1 MWRRFHP
8 RQEQKQK
15 GSMNLLNMP
24 QLILDSCALCC
35 HCPSPGCPIWRGFHQ
50 PRLQQKQRVAWTCWT
65 FPSWSWT
72 AVLSLP
78 ESRVGREGHKRRR
91 EGGLLEASSKKRV
104 GGLLGVLAKRG
115 RGGRWVQKSD
125 GEATISFP
133 SPLLGRSPPLSA
145 FEEVW
150 HPSIGEICKH
160 HESVSKKLL
169 HGRFQISNAAT
180 QWEQQGY
187 SVRLAKTLEV
197 SGCHQSLPPWRLL
210 SVCFPA
216 PWQWHILKLWQLGAG
231 TSNIHRTNFDV
242 GWHSIGTT
250 VQPNENNWQCLRSSS
265 SASLSTWSPSI
276 HGMASAGKLSPASGF
291 MALQMGNHRLEP
303 D

>member
-115 RGGRWVQKSD
+115 EGREVGSKKRWGSHHFLPLPPFLEEAPPCPPLKKS
-125 GEATISFP
+125 GTPQS
-133 SPLLGRSPPLSA
+133 GRSASIMNLCPKNCCTAVFKSATLPLSGSNKA
-145 FEEVW
+145 TASAWQRHLKFRAAIS
-150 HPSIGEICKH
+150 HF
-160 HESVSKKLL
+160 L
-169 HGRFQISNAAT
+169 HGACCRFAFQLH
-180 QWEQQGY
+180 G
-187 SVRLAKTLEV
+187 
-197 SGCHQSLPPWRLL
+197 SGT
-210 SVCFPA
+210 F
-216 PWQWHILKLWQLGAG
+216 
-231 TSNIHRTNFDV
+231 
-242 GWHSIGTT
+242 
-250 VQPNENNWQCLRSSS
+250 SSC
-265 SASLSTWSPSI
+265 
-276 HGMASAGKLSPASGF
+276 
-291 MALQMGNHRLEP
+291 GN
-303 D
+303 